1 MKKLTSLPV
10 QRHIRLILQIANTF
24 SVDVHLHHHNT
35 GNRQARILEAQLS
48 VCSSAAFTDLSI
60 TLMIIVGRVNLPSSI
75 VTVNEYS
82 EC

>member
-35 GNRQARILEAQLS
+35 GNRQATAGALYLVSQKLSCQYAAAQLS
-48 VCSSAAFTDLSI
+48 QTSQ
-60 TLMIIVGRVNLPSSI
+60 
-75 VTVNEYS
+75 
-82 EC
+82 